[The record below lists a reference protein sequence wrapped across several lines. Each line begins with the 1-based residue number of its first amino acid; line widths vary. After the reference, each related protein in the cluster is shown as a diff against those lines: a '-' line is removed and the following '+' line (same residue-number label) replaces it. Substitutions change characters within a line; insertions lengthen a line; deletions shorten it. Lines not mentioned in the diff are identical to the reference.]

1 MKSILPIALIAMS
14 SLLAGPVHAGKQAA
28 TLGGSSSAVGNSFA
42 PPLPN
47 TSNPNALITGSNSN
61 IPAVLSNIVAP
72 GQGAYTVVAPAASP
86 TLAVAFGASAPSPVV
101 ANAVNGFLTSTQA
114 ALPQLNAIQVN
125 VPQSASTVN
134 LGSAVQ
140 ATLRNPTPAA
150 ILSTV
155 QLTLAALNQNPTNVA
170 LQQFAAQL
178 VSTFNTIAGNA
189 NR

>member
-1 MKSILPIALIAMS
+1 MKNILPITLIAMT
-14 SLLAGPVHAGKQAA
+14 SLLASPVHAGKQAA

-42 PPLPN
+42 PPM
-47 TSNPNALITGSNSN
+47 PNAANPTASITGDN

-72 GQGAYTVVAPAASP
+72 GQGAYTVMAPAASP
-86 TLAVAFGASAPSPVV
+86 TLAVAFGTSTPSPVV
-101 ANAVNGFLTSTQA
+101 ANAVNVFLANTQA
-114 ALPQLNAIQVN
+114 ALPQLNAVQVN
-125 VPQSASTVN
+125 MPQSATTVN

-155 QLTLAALNQNPTNVA
+155 QLTLVALNQNPNNVA
-170 LQQFAAQL
+170 VQQFAAQL
-178 VSTFNTIAGNA
+178 VNTFNTIAGNA